1 MVPVRGRATL
11 GRSEAVRHTSGMTLT
26 TIKVESQLRD
36 VLKRQAQLH
45 GRTLGEHLEALAAA
59 EERRARFDAMRTAM
73 QQQPPDASYR
83 EQSRAWQSDA
93 WS

>member
-1 MVPVRGRATL
+1 
-11 GRSEAVRHTSGMTLT
+11 MTLT

-36 VLKRQAQLH
+36 VLKKQAQLH

-59 EERRARFDAMRTAM
+59 EERRARIAAMREAM
-73 QQQPPDASYR
+73 QQQPPDESYR
-83 EQSRAWQSDA
+83 EQSRTWQSDA